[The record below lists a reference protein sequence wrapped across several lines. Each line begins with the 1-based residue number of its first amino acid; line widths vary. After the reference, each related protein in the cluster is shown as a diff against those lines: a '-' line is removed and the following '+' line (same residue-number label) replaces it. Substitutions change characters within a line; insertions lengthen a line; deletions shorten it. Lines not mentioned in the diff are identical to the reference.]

1 MNIWLTTD
9 THFNHRKLET
19 FDPGRPANF
28 ERLISKPLYNL
39 PYGDVLIHLG
49 DICIGQDTKM
59 HNTYILPIQ
68 AKKILIRGNHDR
80 KSYEWYTA
88 HGWDA
93 VADGLRLE
101 MFGKK
106 ILLSHMPQKNDGWYD
121 INIHGHFHNA
131 LADGIFRH
139 EPEFREILNEKHKLL
154 ALEYVNY
161 QPVTLENFVKET
173 RYKPTSDLTPLQF
186 IKHPKRT

>member
-19 FDPGRPANF
+19 FTPGRPPYF
-28 ERLISKPLYNL
+28 EKLISKPLYNL

-49 DICIGQDTKM
+49 DICIGQDAKM

-80 KSYEWYTA
+80 KSVEWYYA

-93 VADGLRLE
+93 VFDGYRLE

-106 ILLSHMPQKNDGWYD
+106 IMFSHMPQKEDGWFD
-121 INIHGHFHNA
+121 VNVHGHFH
-131 LADGIFRH
+131 DVPIGDVHRH
-139 EPEFREILNEKHKLL
+139 EPEFKEILTDKHKLL
-154 ALEYVNY
+154 ALEYTNY
-161 QPVTLENFVKET
+161 QPVTLENFLK
-173 RYKPTSDLTPLQF
+173 K
-186 IKHPKRT
+186 